1 MRSFI
6 ISAIVILVLGLNST
20 AQNSIGE
27 DLEKEFKEKAQSFQS
42 SYTGGSEN
50 CEEIINSMDPDIR
63 MSELRFSEESKV
75 YTYEQLVQFCPH
87 LPRKEVIQTS
97 TEQRL
102 FSENFGYDYV
112 SQLYLRK
119 SQGDTLRETSSRIWE
134 NKNGKW
140 RIIHMNN
147 SINKACD

>member
-1 MRSFI
+1 MGRFIITAFI
-6 ISAIVILVLGLNST
+6 ISVLALNCI
-20 AQNSIGE
+20 AQDTFSE
-27 DLEKEFKEKAQSFQS
+27 DREKEFQEMAQTFQTR
-42 SYTGGSEN
+42 YTGGSEN